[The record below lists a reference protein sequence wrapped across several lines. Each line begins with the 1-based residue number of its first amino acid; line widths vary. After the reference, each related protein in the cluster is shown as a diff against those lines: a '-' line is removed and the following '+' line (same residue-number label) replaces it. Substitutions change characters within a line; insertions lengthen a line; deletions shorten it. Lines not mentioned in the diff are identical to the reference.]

1 MQYTVDTGRLKYN
14 KIINI
19 RINKTKFLKKFS
31 NLINRDVEVT
41 NKSKFTIYS
50 IKSQL
55 KNIRSEKK

>member
-31 NLINRDVEVT
+31 NLINRDVQVT